1 MFIIPAFPGP
11 AQKQSSGG
19 LSLMA
24 LRYRPPPPQDPPAVH
39 VLWVNRGTDW
49 GPGTN
54 SGKKSSRGAPR
65 PLHIDRVSGSDREN
79 RYPPTAGFPVLSLGS
94 PSVVTAENQL
104 HLFLSPHLNQMKK
117 RHLQPVTRLTP
128 QTQGQSSEHP
138 FFPQR
143 TVLLPSHLTRC
154 LCERQSVLPC
164 GSDRPS
170 PATAGRATGN
180 TEAVSQNYT
189 HATATCK
196 GNEGDQDSALE
207 SGKGG
212 CGAGLYIYRAF
223 PQSFGDQ
230 LSRILKNVHRNT
242 CFSREN
248 RLKVL
253 ELWP

>member
-1 MFIIPAFPGP
+1 
-11 AQKQSSGG
+11 
-19 LSLMA
+19 
-24 LRYRPPPPQDPPAVH
+24 
-39 VLWVNRGTDW
+39 
-49 GPGTN
+49 
-54 SGKKSSRGAPR
+54 
-65 PLHIDRVSGSDREN
+65 
-79 RYPPTAGFPVLSLGS
+79 
-94 PSVVTAENQL
+94 
-104 HLFLSPHLNQMKK
+104 MKK

-196 GNEGDQDSALE
+196 GNEGDQ
-207 SGKGG
+207 GG
-212 CGAGLYIYRAF
+212 CR
-223 PQSFGDQ
+223 DQ
-230 LSRILKNVHRNT
+230 RRILKTPKGIPGTDVVPVYLEEAFCRRKKAGRRKY
-242 CFSREN
+242 SRSSKGIHYQLVIRGWKPQQGREF
-248 RLKVL
+248 
-253 ELWP
+253 